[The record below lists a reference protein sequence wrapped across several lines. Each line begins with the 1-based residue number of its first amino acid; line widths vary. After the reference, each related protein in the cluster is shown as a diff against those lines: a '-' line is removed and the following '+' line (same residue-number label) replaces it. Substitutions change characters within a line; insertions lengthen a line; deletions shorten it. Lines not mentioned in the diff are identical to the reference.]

1 MARYTHSSDNKG
13 RIFIPA
19 KLRNNLGGSVYVT
32 RSLDAGYLAVYT
44 VDQFAMIRAQIF
56 DLPGT
61 DPIARRFRR
70 EIIGEAIHCNLD
82 SQGRI
87 TISDELWRE
96 IGVKPGDEVYVT
108 DMGDTLEIC
117 SRTFYDKMREQE
129 VPITELD
136 LSAYDVK
143 GII

>member
-87 TISDELWRE
+87 PAMRCMSRIWATPWRSAAA
-96 IGVKPGDEVYVT
+96 PST
-108 DMGDTLEIC
+108 TRC
-117 SRTFYDKMREQE
+117 ASRKCRLRNW
-129 VPITELD
+129 I
-136 LSAYDVK
+136 
-143 GII
+143 